1 MVCYL
6 CTTMVLTTNDTPSS
20 MKYKLLALFFALL
33 AIACGGTDNPE
44 TTPEEVPGPA
54 LVSTEPADG
63 ISELTGTSLSIVFT
77 FDQNIVCTPEGQ
89 AGVSVDN
96 GAAISSVSLS
106 GTKLTVVVAGLSR
119 GKNYTVTLPAGTV
132 KGYKQNQK
140 GSAAVTFRFS
150 MKEPDPV
157 EPDGWETAAT
167 AVKNMGVG
175 WNLGNTLESNS
186 GDVEN
191 MWIEAYT
198 QRRPTDYE
206 NAWGQTDATRAL
218 IHMFKEAGFNAI
230 RVPVTW
236 YPHMGTLSVST
247 YQDSSGDWH
256 GRWDKAAWMALTP
269 AEYKVDRAWMARVK
283 EVVGYVLDE
292 GMYCV
297 LNVHHDTGTSTTAW
311 LRADQ
316 AVYEDVKERYCNL
329 WTEIATEF
337 EPYGPN
343 LLFESFNEMLNSANQ
358 WNYASAEADRV
369 INAYNADFVATVRA
383 TGGNNAKRNLVLN
396 TYAASPDA
404 RALQDFVLPQD
415 SAKDHLLAQVHS
427 YAPYNFAFDT
437 DRPQEVFDANC
448 DREVRS
454 IIDGV
459 GNILVA
465 RGIPCILG
473 EYGADTGKRAE
484 AELAKQAACYVSQA
498 AKYNIACF
506 YWMGLSDGKED
517 RAAPRWTKPAL
528 KDAIVKAW
536 RDNKKD

>member
-1 MVCYL
+1 M
-6 CTTMVLTTNDTPSS
+6 
-20 MKYKLLALFFALL
+20 MKSKLKYILPALALL
-33 AIACGGTDNPE
+33 AVACGGSENQKEDPV
-44 TTPEEVPGPA
+44 EEVPGPA
-54 LVSTEPADG
+54 LVSTTPADG
-63 ISELTGTSLSIVFT
+63 TGGLTGSSLSIVFT
-77 FDQNIVCTPEGQ
+77 YDQNILCTAQ
-89 AGVSVDN
+89 TLSAIKVDN
-96 GAAISSVSLS
+96 GAIVSEARPE
-106 GTKLTVVVAGLSR
+106 GAKLTVTVGGLNR
-119 GKNYTVTLPAGTV
+119 GSSYTVDIPAGTV

-140 GSAAVTFRFS
+140 ASAAVTFHFS

-157 EPDGWETAAT
+157 EPDSWETAAD

-191 MWIEAYT
+191 MWIEAFT
-198 QRRPTDYE
+198 SRRPTDYE

-247 YQDSSGDWH
+247 YQDSKGDWH

-269 AEYKVDRAWMARVK
+269 AEYKVDRTWMARVK
-283 EVVGYVLDE
+283 EVVGYVLAED
-292 GMYCV
+292 MYCI

-316 AVYEDVKERYCNL
+316 NVYAAVKERYCNL

-337 EPYGPN
+337 ESFGPK
-343 LLFESFNEMLNSANQ
+343 LLFESFNEMLDATNT
-358 WNYASAEADRV
+358 WNYVSAEADRV

-396 TYAASPDA
+396 TYAASPDE
-404 RALQDFVLPQD
+404 RALKDFALPND
-415 SAKDHLLAQVHS
+415 SVEGHLMAEVHS

-437 DRPQEVFDANC
+437 QWPQEVFDANC

-454 IIDGV
+454 IMEGV
-459 GNILVA
+459 GRNLVA
-465 RGIPCILG
+465 KGIPCILG

-484 AELAKQAACYVSQA
+484 AELAKQAACYVSQG

-506 YWMGLSDGKED
+506 YWMGLSDGPDD
-517 RAAPRWTKPAL
+517 RKAPRWTKPTL
-528 KDAIVKAW
+528 KDAILQAY
-536 RDNKKD
+536 RDSKNN

>member
-1 MVCYL
+1 
-6 CTTMVLTTNDTPSS
+6 
-20 MKYKLLALFFALL
+20 MKYKLLALSLALL
-33 AIACGGTDNPE
+33 AVSCGGTGNQEP
-44 TTPEEVPGPA
+44 TPEEVPGPA
-54 LVSTEPADG
+54 LVSTDPADG
-63 ISELTGTSLSIVFT
+63 ATGLTGASLSIRFT
-77 FDQNIVCTPEGQ
+77 FDQTIACTADGIEKITVDGG
-89 AGVSVDN
+89 AFKSGVTPSGSV
-96 GAAISSVSLS
+96 
-106 GTKLTVVVAGLSR
+106 LTVTVAGLSP
-119 GKNYTVTLPAGTV
+119 GKSYTVNLPAGTV

-140 GSAAVTFRFS
+140 GSAAITFRFS
-150 MKEPDPV
+150 MKEADPV
-157 EPDGWETAAT
+157 EPDSWETAAA

-175 WNLGNTLESNS
+175 WNMGNTLESNS
-186 GDVEN
+186 GDVDN
-191 MWIEAYT
+191 MWIEAF
-198 QRRPTDYE
+198 TDRTPAEYE
-206 NAWGQTDATRAL
+206 KAWGQNVATREL
-218 IHMFKEAGFNAI
+218 IHLFKEAGFNAI

-236 YPHMGTLSVST
+236 YPHMGTLSVTT
-247 YQDSSGDWH
+247 YQDGDGNWH

-269 AEYKVDRAWMARVK
+269 AEYKVDRVWMARVK

-292 GMYCV
+292 GMYCI

-316 AVYEDVKERYCNL
+316 DVYAAVKERYCNL

-337 EPYGPN
+337 ESFGPK

-404 RALQDFVLPQD
+404 RALQDFKLPD
-415 SAKDHLLAQVHS
+415 DGAKDHLLAQVHS

-437 DRPQEVFDANC
+437 NWPQEVFDANC

-459 GNILVA
+459 GQHLVA
-465 RGIPCILG
+465 KGIPCILG

-506 YWMGLSDGKED
+506 YWMGLVDGKED
-517 RAAPRWTKPAL
+517 RAAPRWTKPTL
-528 KDAIVKAW
+528 RDAILKAYN
-536 RDNKKD
+536 DNKNH

>member
-1 MVCYL
+1 
-6 CTTMVLTTNDTPSS
+6 
-20 MKYKLLALFFALL
+20 MKYKLLPLSFVLL
-33 AIACGGTDNPE
+33 AFACGGNGNQE
-44 TTPEEVPGPA
+44 TIPEEVPGPA
-54 LVSTEPADG
+54 LVSSNPADG
-63 ISELTGTSLSIVFT
+63 TVGLTGASLSIVFT

-89 AGVSVDN
+89 AGVTVDGGAFISQVN
-96 GAAISSVSLS
+96 PAGAA
-106 GTKLTVVVAGLSR
+106 LTVAVAGLSP
-119 GKNYTVTLPAGTV
+119 GKSYTVTLPAGTV

-140 GSAAVTFRFS
+140 GSAAITFRFS
-150 MKEPDPV
+150 MKEADPV
-157 EPDGWETAAT
+157 EPDSWETAAT

-175 WNLGNTLESNS
+175 WNMGNTLESNS
-186 GDVEN
+186 GDVDN

-198 QRRPTDYE
+198 NRQPTDYE

-218 IHMFKEAGFNAI
+218 IHLFKEAGFNAI

-236 YPHMGTLSVST
+236 YPHMGNLSVST
-247 YQDSSGDWH
+247 YQDSNGDWH
-256 GRWDKAAWMALTP
+256 GRWDKAAWMALAP
-269 AEYKVDRAWMARVK
+269 ADYKVDHAWMARVK

-292 GMYCV
+292 GMYCI
-297 LNVHHDTGTSTTAW
+297 LNVHHDTGTATTAW

-316 AVYEDVKERYCNL
+316 SVYETVKERYCNL

-337 EPYGPN
+337 ESCGPK

-358 WNYASAEADRV
+358 WNYADAEACRV

-396 TYAASPDA
+396 TYAASPDE
-404 RALQDFVLPQD
+404 RALKDFALPQD
-415 SAKDHLLAQVHS
+415 SAQDHLLAQVHS

-437 DRPQEVFDANC
+437 NWPQEVFDDNC

-459 GNILVA
+459 GKHLVA

-498 AKYNIACF
+498 CKYDIACF

-517 RAAPRWTKPAL
+517 RAAPRWTKPTL
-528 KDAIVKAW
+528 KDAILKAW
-536 RDNKKD
+536 RENKKD